1 MQGGVLNCLSR
12 RVKISKV
19 IQAQNSMHTG
29 LAHWGTLR
37 RLLSGGLRQVGEKP
51 AEADSESL
59 GPACLGVS
67 PAPRWCSY
75 VLRNPLAPSL
85 TFALLLLGSGS
96 DPSPQAPPAVLS
108 QETSGSRQHF
118 SPLQDWAS
126 GLAPRSR
133 SAQLGLPPATCH
145 LPTWTPLCPCWRSF
159 GRLCALRLCSLIRKQ
174 AAGGLRSQSER
185 FIVVFRGRLGA
196 M

>member
-1 MQGGVLNCLSR
+1 
-12 RVKISKV
+12 
-19 IQAQNSMHTG
+19 MHTG
-29 LAHWGTLR
+29 LAHWGMMR
-37 RLLSGGLRQVGEKP
+37 RLLSGGLRQAGEQP